1 MERPE
6 YDYFDNRSNLPRMNK
21 LHAMGTFATICDRG
35 SLTAAAESLNTSLPT
50 VVRTLAALEKELGV
64 RLLNRT
70 TRRIALT
77 EEGRYYLERC
87 RRVLADIDDAELG
100 LSAQQKEPSGT
111 LSVTA
116 SVMFGRMHLAPVV
129 TAFLKQFPGTRV
141 EMLLLDRLVGLV
153 EEGIDV
159 GIRIGTLSDSS
170 LVAVPVGHVRRV
182 VCGSPALLKR
192 VGTPTHP
199 KDLAK
204 LDCIGFTGLAP
215 GPAWTLHEK
224 GRPIPIHAKTVLT
237 CNQAYSSMDACVAG
251 LGFGVF
257 LSYMIRPLEREG
269 KLKVVL
275 REFEPPPLPVSIVYP
290 HARLLSTRVRVFV
303 DWLTKRLPQALA
315 V

>member
-1 MERPE
+1 
-6 YDYFDNRSNLPRMNK
+6 MNK

-35 SLTAAAESLNTSLPT
+35 SLTAAADVLNTSLPT

-87 RRVLADIDDAELG
+87 RRVLADIEEAELG

-116 SVMFGRMHLAPVV
+116 SVMFGRMHLAPAV
-129 TAFLKQFPGTRV
+129 TAFLKQFPRTRV
-141 EMLLLDRLVGLV
+141 EMLLLDRVVGLV

-159 GIRIGTLSDSS
+159 GLRIGALGDSS
-170 LVAVPVGHVRRV
+170 LVAIPIGQVSRV
-182 VCGSPALLKR
+182 VCASPALLKR

-199 KDLAK
+199 KDLVK
-204 LDCIGFTGLAP
+204 LDCIGFSGLAP
-215 GPAWTLHEK
+215 GPVWQFYDK
-224 GRPIPIHAKTVLT
+224 GQPVSVQAKTVLT
-237 CNQAYSSMDACVAG
+237 CNQAYASMDACAAG

-257 LSYMIRPLEREG
+257 LSYMIRPLERER
-269 KLKVVL
+269 KLTVVL
-275 REFEPPPLPVSIVYP
+275 RDFEPPPLPVNIVYP
-290 HARLLSTRVRVFV
+290 HARLLSTRVRVFL
-303 DWLTKRLPQALA
+303 DWLAKKLPPALA

>member
-1 MERPE
+1 
-6 YDYFDNRSNLPRMNK
+6 MNK
-21 LHAMGTFATICDRG
+21 LHAMGTFAAICDRG
-35 SLTAAAESLNTSLPT
+35 SLTAAADALNTSLPT

-87 RRVLADIDDAELG
+87 RRVLADIDEAELG
-100 LSAQQKEPSGT
+100 LSAQQKEPSGM

-116 SVMFGRMHLAPVV
+116 SVMFGRMHLAPAV
-129 TAFLKQFPGTRV
+129 TAFLKQYPSTRV
-141 EMLLLDRLVGLV
+141 AMLLLDRVVGLV

-159 GIRIGTLSDSS
+159 GIRIGALSDSS
-170 LVAVPVGHVRRV
+170 LVAIPIGHVRRV

-192 VGTPTHP
+192 VGTPMHP
-199 KDLAK
+199 KDLSK

-215 GPAWTLHEK
+215 GPAWQFFADQ
-224 GRPIPIHAKTVLT
+224 RPISVQPKTVLT
-237 CNQAYSSMDACVAG
+237 CNQAYASMDACAAG

-257 LSYMIRPLEREG
+257 LSYMIRPLEQDK

-275 REFEPPPLPVSIVYP
+275 ANFEPPPLPVNIVYP
-290 HARLLSTRVRVFV
+290 HARLLSTRIRVFL
-303 DWLTKRLPQALA
+303 DWLGKRLPPTLE
-315 V
+315 VS

>member
-1 MERPE
+1 
-6 YDYFDNRSNLPRMNK
+6 MNK
-21 LHAMGTFATICDRG
+21 LHAMGTFATIVDRG
-35 SLTAAAESLNTSLPT
+35 SLTAAADALNTSLPT

-116 SVMFGRMHLAPVV
+116 SVMFGRMHLAPAV
-129 TAFLKQFPGTRV
+129 TAFLKQFPSTRV

-159 GIRIGTLSDSS
+159 GIRIGALSDSS
-170 LVAVPVGHVRRV
+170 LVALQVGHVRRV
-182 VCGSPALLKR
+182 VCASPALLKR
-192 VGTPTHP
+192 LGTPAHP
-199 KDLAK
+199 KELSK
-204 LDCIGFTGLAP
+204 LDCIGFTGLVP
-215 GPAWTLHEK
+215 GPAWQFFEK
-224 GRPIPIHAKTVLT
+224 GRPISVPARTIMT
-237 CNQAYSSMDACVAG
+237 CNQAYASIDACAAG

-257 LSYMIRPLEREG
+257 LSYMIRPLEREN
-269 KLKVVL
+269 KLKIVL
-275 REFEPPPLPVSIVYP
+275 GDFEPPPLPVSIVYP
-290 HARLLSTRVRVFV
+290 HARLLSTRTRVFI
-303 DWLTKRLPQALA
+303 DWLAKQLPAALA

>member
-1 MERPE
+1 V
-6 YDYFDNRSNLPRMNK
+6 NK
-21 LHAMGTFATICDRG
+21 LHAMGTFAAIVDRG
-35 SLTAAAESLNTSLPT
+35 SLTAAADVLNTSLPT

-87 RRVLADIDDAELG
+87 RRVLSEIEDAELG

-116 SVMFGRMHLAPVV
+116 SVMFGRMHLAPAV
-129 TAFLKQFPGTRV
+129 TSFLKQFPGTRV
-141 EMLLLDRLVGLV
+141 DMLLLDRVVGLV

-170 LVAVPVGHVRRV
+170 LVASPVGHVRRV
-182 VCGSPALLKR
+182 VCASPALLKR
-192 VGTPTHP
+192 VGAPSHP
-199 KDLAK
+199 KELAA
-204 LDCIGFTGLAP
+204 LDCIGFTGLAS
-215 GPAWTLHEK
+215 GPAWQFFEG
-224 GRPIPIHAKTVLT
+224 GRALSVPAKTVLT
-237 CNQAYSSMDACVAG
+237 CNQAYASMDACAAG

-257 LSYMIRPLEREG
+257 LSYMIRPLEREN

-275 REFEPPPLPVSIVYP
+275 HEFEPAPLPVHIVYP

-303 DWLTKRLPQALA
+303 DWLAKKLPPALA
-315 V
+315 S

>member
-1 MERPE
+1 M
-6 YDYFDNRSNLPRMNK
+6 DK

-100 LSAQQKEPSGT
+100 LSAQQKDPSGT

-116 SVMFGRMHLAPVV
+116 SVMFGRMHLAPAV
-129 TAFLKQFPGTRV
+129 TAFLEQFPSTRV
-141 EMLLLDRLVGLV
+141 EMLLLDRVVGLV

-159 GIRIGTLSDSS
+159 GIRIGALSDSS
-170 LVAVPVGHVRRV
+170 LVAIPVGHVRRV

-192 VGTPTHP
+192 AGKPTHP
-199 KDLAK
+199 RDLEK
-204 LDCIGFTGLAP
+204 LDCIGFTGLAS
-215 GPAWTLHEK
+215 GPLWHFHDK
-224 GRPIPIHAKTVLT
+224 GRPITVSAKSVLT
-237 CNQAYSSMDACVAG
+237 CNQAYASMDACAAG

-257 LSYMIRPLEREG
+257 LSYMIRPLERDG
-269 KLKVVL
+269 KLKIVL
-275 REFEPPPLPVSIVYP
+275 KNFEPPPLPVHIIYP
-290 HARLLSTRVRVFV
+290 HARLLSTRVRVFL
-303 DWLTKRLPQALA
+303 DWLKKRLPPALET
-315 V
+315 

>member
-116 SVMFGRMHLAPVV
+116 SVMFGRMHLAPAV

-170 LVAVPVGHVRRV
+170 LVAVPVGRSVLHLLDSRRPRRARAEPLLPRKTASARREDRLHKRHPDAESDRA
-182 VCGSPALLKR
+182 CGRGSR
-192 VGTPTHP
+192 
-199 KDLAK
+199 
-204 LDCIGFTGLAP
+204 
-215 GPAWTLHEK
+215 
-224 GRPIPIHAKTVLT
+224 
-237 CNQAYSSMDACVAG
+237 
-251 LGFGVF
+251 
-257 LSYMIRPLEREG
+257 
-269 KLKVVL
+269 
-275 REFEPPPLPVSIVYP
+275 
-290 HARLLSTRVRVFV
+290 
-303 DWLTKRLPQALA
+303 
-315 V
+315 

>member
-1 MERPE
+1 M
-6 YDYFDNRSNLPRMNK
+6 DK
-21 LHAMGTFATICDRG
+21 LHAMATFASIVDRG
-35 SLTAAAESLNTSLPT
+35 SLTGAADALNTSLPT
-50 VVRTLAALEKELGV
+50 VVRTLAALEKALGV

-87 RRVLADIDDAELG
+87 RRVLADIEDAEQSLT
-100 LSAQQKEPSGT
+100 AQQKEPSGT

-116 SVMFGRMHLAPVV
+116 SVMFGRMHLAPAV

-141 EMLLLDRLVGLV
+141 DMLLLDRVVGLV

-170 LVAVPVGHVRRV
+170 LVALPVGQVRRV
-182 VCGSPALLKR
+182 VCASPALLRR
-192 VGTPTHP
+192 VGAPSHP
-199 KDLAK
+199 RDLAR

-215 GPAWTLHEK
+215 GPAWQFFDA
-224 GRPIPIHAKTVLT
+224 GRPLTVQAKTVLV
-237 CNQAYSSMDACVAG
+237 CNQAYASMDACAAG

-257 LSYMIRPLEREG
+257 LSYMIRPLERVN
-269 KLKVVL
+269 KLKAVL
-275 REFEPPPLPVSIVYP
+275 RDFEPAPLPVNIVYP

-303 DWLTKRLPQALA
+303 DWLRKQLPAALE